1 MPMDSKTYI
10 TLDLQ
15 APNVA
20 VVAAGKQN
28 DLASRKIVA
37 KLRDGETLW
46 TPPVDAAAMIR
57 YAKPDSTAGFYDVLE
72 DGTTPAWSVN
82 GSTITITLC
91 EQMLT
96 VAGRVWVEINFY
108 TSTAKLTT
116 FYFLLEVQ
124 RSVLEDATIISSDY
138 YNVLS
143 AQIQAL
149 LGATA
154 NPPQIDPNTK
164 NWLLWDEDAGEYVDS
179 GYSSVGTTGPQG
191 PQGVSISTVTKA
203 SGTGAPGTTDTYN
216 VNKTDGTV
224 AGQFN
229 VYNGANGQGSPGS
242 ATPLSDRGSGVVG
255 TAIAYAREDHQHP
268 LNVDSTNPADL
279 GTASPGSSSAY
290 ARRDHV
296 HAMPPYGAQN
306 NITSG
311 THDLNDY
318 KTAGVYYFSAGA
330 PLSNAPNSALDGW
343 LTVYQSSDGA
353 CKQVWQREGSNP
365 KNFKDFYM
373 RLYYESAWG
382 DWFAITDGNGV
393 IRYKDFSFGI
403 SFSGGTA
410 GTFAGVKDFDIA
422 LSGWTPISICMYKAP
437 SAGTILCYPMINIS
451 ANTARL
457 AYGRW
462 ATGAY
467 NETVT
472 VRVAYVKE

>member
-1 MPMDSKTYI
+1 MDSKTYV
-10 TLDLQ
+10 TLDMQ
-15 APNVA
+15 APNIA

-28 DLASRKIVA
+28 DLMSRQIVCQ
-37 KLRDGETLW
+37 LQDGSVPF
-46 TPPVDAAAMIR
+46 TPPAGVAAMIR
-57 YAKPDSTAGFYDVLE
+57 YAKPDNTAGFYDVLE
-72 DGTTPAWSVN
+72 DGTTPAWSVS

-164 NWLLWDEDAGEYVDS
+164 NWLLWDEDAGEYMDS

-203 SGTGAPGTTDTYN
+203 SGTGAPGTTDVYD

-229 VYNGANGQGSPGS
+229 VYNGKDGQGSPGS
-242 ATPLSDRGSGVVG
+242 QTPLSDSGSGAAG
-255 TAIAYAREDHQHP
+255 TAAAYSREDHRHP
-268 LNVDSTNPADL
+268 LNVDSTNPAPL
-279 GTASPGSSSAY
+279 GTAAPGSAGAY

-296 HAMPPYGAQN
+296 HAMPTAGDVGAQ
-306 NITSG
+306 SKW
-311 THDLNDY
+311 DLLWTNASPGSAFSPQTVAVDLTNY
-318 KTAGVYYFSAGA
+318 DMVMVY
-330 PLSNAPNSALDGW
+330 
-343 LTVYQSSDGA
+343 
-353 CKQVWQREGSNP
+353 
-365 KNFKDFYM
+365 
-373 RLYYESAWG
+373 
-382 DWFAITDGNGV
+382 FAANMGNGPMEPV
-393 IRYKDFSFGI
+393 LAVKGQTASAESIWSGYASFRNFTPGDSGVVFANGYYKSNFGSSSAEVVYNNYI
-403 SFSGGTA
+403 IPKKIYA
-410 GTFAGVKDFDIA
+410 AKC
-422 LSGWTPISICMYKAP
+422 LS
-437 SAGTILCYPMINIS
+437 
-451 ANTARL
+451 
-457 AYGRW
+457 
-462 ATGAY
+462 
-467 NETVT
+467 
-472 VRVAYVKE
+472 